1 MRKGHT
7 QKSSGRSERGVA
19 IVIAIFTLMLISVVA
34 TALILMSG
42 TESAIKANYKSAM
55 HAFYDAKAGLE
66 EGRGRLFWPNPN
78 IPNGLNPPNPV
89 WSCVFT
95 APGPMMPYNQV
106 CYIVN
111 PSDNEVVNPLDL
123 STANPYADLEY
134 QQEWGIPVTSAT
146 VQQPFI
152 KSNSA
157 VTSAGI
163 AGPLYKWVRI
173 TPRTQASAKLAG
185 NPSDTNLLFYD
196 GMQQSASSGG
206 NPVPYAAQVLTVT
219 ALAVTPYGSRRMVQY
234 TVSASR
240 LTATLPTFPS
250 ALTLDGNGVS
260 FTGPAV
266 NPGDSDSYFQ
276 INGNDV
282 NAPSGTSSG
291 VPAIGYTN
299 SSDGSNISSKAV
311 PSTNYL
317 SPTGTPNV
325 GLVNVPPTLE
335 TPSGLDGLVQ
345 SISRGADLVLN
356 PPSGT
361 TADQTSLTSMSST
374 NPMVVVVNGD
384 FHLSHAGG
392 TSFTGYG
399 LLLVTGTLHY
409 DPDASWNGIILVIG
423 KGVFDGSQHGSGGQI
438 NGTVFVANTR
448 DNSGNLLTS
457 LGPASFNQTGG
468 GSGIRYSSQLVATTQ
483 ALMPYQVLSFR
494 EIAQT
499 TP

>member
-1 MRKGHT
+1 MMKKTKCEQG
-7 QKSSGRSERGVA
+7 SERGA
-19 IVIAIFTLMLISVVA
+19 ALVIAIFSLMLISVVA
-34 TALILMSG
+34 TALILTAG
-42 TESAIKANYKSAM
+42 TQTAIRSNYKSAM

-66 EGRGRLFWPNPN
+66 EARGRLWTNNPSSITN
-78 IPNGLNPPNPV
+78 
-89 WSCVFT
+89 CVF
-95 APGPMMPYNQV
+95 PGGLPMLVGNV

-111 PSDNEVVNPLDL
+111 PSPNENVDPTRLDP
-123 STANPYADLEY
+123 ANPYADFEY
-134 QQEWGIPVTSAT
+134 KDEWGHDVIADN

-152 KSNSA
+152 
-157 VTSAGI
+157 TSVSPVANI
-163 AGPLYKWVRI
+163 VGPLYKWVRI
-173 TPRTQASAKLAG
+173 TPRTNFSAKFGPDNRNTALFFDGLNTNSAG
-185 NPSDTNLLFYD
+185 N
-196 GMQQSASSGG
+196 G
-206 NPVPYAAQVLTVT
+206 AQVLTIT
-219 ALAVTPYGSRRMVQY
+219 SLAVTPYGSRRMLQY
-234 TVSASR
+234 TVAASP
-240 LTATLPTFPS
+240 LMAALPTFPS

-260 FTGPAV
+260 FTGPS
-266 NPGDSDSYFQ
+266 GDQDDGNKFQ

-317 SPTGTPNV
+317 SPAGTPNI
-325 GLVNVPPTLE
+325 GLVNLPPILE
-335 TPSGLDGLVQ
+335 TPSGLDSLVQ
-345 SISRGADLVLN
+345 SITRGADLVLN

-409 DPDASWNGIILVIG
+409 DPDVTWNGIILVIG

-448 DNSGNLLTS
+448 DTSGNLLTS
-457 LGPASFNQTGG
+457 LGPAFFNQTGG
-468 GSGIRYSSQLVATTQ
+468 GRGIRYSSQLVTSTQ

-499 TP
+499 IP